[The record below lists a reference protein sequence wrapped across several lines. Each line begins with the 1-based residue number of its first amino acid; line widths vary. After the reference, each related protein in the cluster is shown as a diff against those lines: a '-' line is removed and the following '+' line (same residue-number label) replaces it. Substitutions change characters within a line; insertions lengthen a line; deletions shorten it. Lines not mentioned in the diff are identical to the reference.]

1 MFRHRRKDTS
11 EAPISSSRVRSVRV
25 LEDEEELH
33 AAVERAREFERRRAD
48 EYQRR
53 VGTYDRFLNGQAP
66 SANVVPI
73 DSSAEAS

>member
-1 MFRHRRKDTS
+1 MFHHHHKDTLDS
-11 EAPISSSRVRSVRV
+11 PIASPRVPSVRV
-25 LEDEEELH
+25 LQGEEELQ

-48 EYQRR
+48 EYGRR
-53 VGTYDRFLNGQAP
+53 VGAYDRFLNGEAP